1 MLFFWQIHIG
11 RYIFRLRA
19 YRYGGSRT
27 HSVLRRPGPLK
38 ARLMRI
44 RWLPILRPEHLK
56 PMPNAKHI
64 GILALPLPFR
74 YLHIEIY
81 RHQPG
86 TTARG

>member
-11 RYIFRLRA
+11 RCTFRLRT
-19 YRYGGSRT
+19 YRYGNRT

-56 PMPNAKHI
+56 PVPNAKSL
-64 GILALPLPFR
+64 GNLTFPLPFR
-74 YLHIEIY
+74 YLCIEIY
-81 RHQPG
+81 RNEPG
-86 TTARG
+86 ENLAGG

>member
-1 MLFFWQIHIG
+1 MLFFWQIHIE
-11 RYIFRLRA
+11 RYTFRLHML
-19 YRYGGSRT
+19 YRYGNRT

-44 RWLPILRPEHLK
+44 RWLPIMRPEHLK
-56 PMPNAKHI
+56 PVPNAKSL

-74 YLHIEIY
+74 ALYIEIY

-86 TTARG
+86 TTVRG

>member
-11 RYIFRLRA
+11 RSIFRLRTH
-19 YRYGGSRT
+19 RYGNRT
-27 HSVLRRPGPLK
+27 HNVLRRPGPLK

-56 PMPNAKHI
+56 PVPNAKHI

-74 YLHIEIY
+74 ELWIEIY

-86 TTARG
+86 TAARG